1 MRKTKFLKE
10 TTKFDK
16 VLSKFKTHNTTK
28 TNEFLYAGAFVV
40 MNRLRVKI
48 DKVDWRKELMLKR
61 RLQNKINK
69 LRNDLSQLEA
79 SKDNILVILD
89 IGKN

>member
-10 TTKFDK
+10 TTKFHK
-16 VLSKFKTHNTTK
+16 VLSKFKAHNTTK

-61 RLQNKINK
+61 RL
-69 LRNDLSQLEA
+69 
-79 SKDNILVILD
+79 
-89 IGKN
+89 

>member
-69 LRNDLSQLEA
+69 LRKDLSQLEA

>member
-10 TTKFDK
+10 TTKFHK

-61 RLQNKINK
+61 SLQNKINK
-69 LRNDLSQLEA
+69 LRKDLSQLEA

>member
-1 MRKTKFLKE
+1 MQKTKFLKE

-69 LRNDLSQLEA
+69 LRKDLTQLEA
-79 SKDNILVILD
+79 SKDKILVILD

>member
-1 MRKTKFLKE
+1 MKCLEE

-16 VLSKFKTHNTTK
+16 VLSKFKTRSTTK

-69 LRNDLSQLEA
+69 LRKDLTQLEA
-79 SKDNILVILD
+79 SKDKILVILD

>member
-1 MRKTKFLKE
+1 MQKTKFLKE

-61 RLQNKINK
+61 RL
-69 LRNDLSQLEA
+69 
-79 SKDNILVILD
+79 
-89 IGKN
+89 